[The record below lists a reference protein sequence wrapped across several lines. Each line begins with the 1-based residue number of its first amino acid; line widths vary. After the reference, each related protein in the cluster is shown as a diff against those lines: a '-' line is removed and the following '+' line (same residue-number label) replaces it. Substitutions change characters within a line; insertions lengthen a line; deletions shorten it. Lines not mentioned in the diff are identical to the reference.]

1 MKASIILQHISYR
14 YKKVKYDKL
23 VSLIFHFNFKIQIR
37 NPRFQARA
45 GRKEIELSGQAAS
58 PSEMDSAEGWLCKD
72 EYADVATE
80 KKWSWW
86 RGGCS

>member
-1 MKASIILQHISYR
+1 MNEASIILQHISYR

-23 VSLIFHFNFKIQIR
+23 VSLIFHFNFKIQIETLELKLV
-37 NPRFQARA
+37 QAVR
-45 GRKEIELSGQAAS
+45 RRSYPAS